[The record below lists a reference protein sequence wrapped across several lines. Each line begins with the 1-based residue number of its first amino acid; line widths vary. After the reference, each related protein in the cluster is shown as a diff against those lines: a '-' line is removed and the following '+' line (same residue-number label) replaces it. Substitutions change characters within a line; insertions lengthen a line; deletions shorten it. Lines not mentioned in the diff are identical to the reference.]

1 MDEKTTYDEDIN
13 SFKNDIYTE
22 KMLKEKLLKRYEN
35 LEEDNKKLSKSIE
48 LITRNNDCLIDKIN
62 NLKDEVTKDQAK
74 IRDML
79 NEFNDDMDKNMNNLY
94 EKL

>member
-79 NEFNDDMDKNMNNLY
+79 NKFNDDMDKNMNNLY

>member
-1 MDEKTTYDEDIN
+1 MDEKTTYDEDIT

-79 NEFNDDMDKNMNNLY
+79 NKFNDDMDKNMNNLY